1 MTNRDNKEEKICRDA
16 NCHEH
21 RDYDAG
27 NFRFFNFVDVV
38 LLNMLESQL
47 ELASIFILKK
57 IF

>member
-47 ELASIFILKK
+47 ELASIFI
-57 IF
+57 